1 MNKLYEKNHI
11 IIRVAMRSEG
21 NNAQRQEVTWWASRM
36 NDFPFLLSS
45 PSCCSSFLPEGNVRH
60 RDHDV
65 KALH

>member
-1 MNKLYEKNHI
+1 MNKLYEKNHV

-21 NNAQRQEVTWWASRM
+21 NNAVRQEVTWWASRM
-36 NDFPFLLSS
+36 NDFPFLL
-45 PSCCSSFLPEGNVRH
+45 CSSFLPKGNVRH